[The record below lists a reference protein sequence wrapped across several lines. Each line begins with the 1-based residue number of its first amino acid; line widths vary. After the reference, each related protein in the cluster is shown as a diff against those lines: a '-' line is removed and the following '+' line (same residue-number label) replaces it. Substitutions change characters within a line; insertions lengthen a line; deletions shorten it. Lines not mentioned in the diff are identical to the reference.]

1 MLTQKITAR
10 LSGAA
15 RLSGRP
21 RLFGAARLSAV
32 LGCAF
37 LFSMLLCHSNPL
49 LAQDSLLLRD
59 YRYLRQSSPWLTQ
72 RNAAALSLFDSRNI
86 AEADLSLSHASGSL
100 TGFSGSPSLTTL
112 QVAIES
118 FYRISPRAVVFG
130 AISYDNLAGDDMT
143 GSVFLQ
149 DRLPFDIVE
158 DSLTNKGHK
167 HCDSYH
173 LTGGFSYSLTRSLAL
188 GLRADYTA
196 ANYAKYKDLRH
207 KNKLMNLD
215 VTAGLLSTLHAP
227 LSTVHLGLDYTYHR
241 RTESLQFATYGKS
254 DKLYKS
260 LIDYGAMMGVVEMFG
275 NEGYTDKTNEM
286 PLAEDGHSGALS
298 FSVSRGPF
306 MLYNALSL
314 SHATGYYGRKS
325 QYTITYT
332 DHDRD
337 IFTEHVRLAYTPS
350 RTPSMF
356 CLDLRYANEKLH
368 NRVNTFRG
376 LTNANGATHYVY
388 YDATDAADKRWRTLD
403 IDYTMHLGIRHEL
416 PLWTVTAGCH
426 WQQRDV
432 TAYLYPYYRQ
442 QQLRTTEWTAS
453 LSRHIVLSKG
463 VWLLSLA
470 GGYQQGSGD
479 AYRDGTFVT
488 PSAKQSQPATMPAF
502 LYQDYQYL
510 TAPQYRVA
518 LQLKYTFLFPGTR
531 LCTHV
536 RAAFDYRRATV
547 TDDTP
552 SGLHNPSRT
561 VFTIAA
567 GHTF

>member
-10 LSGAA
+10 L
-15 RLSGRP
+15 L
-21 RLFGAARLSAV
+21 
-32 LGCAF
+32 
-37 LFSMLLCHSNPL
+37 LLCVLLWHSNIL
-49 LAQDSLLLRD
+49 NAQDSLLLRD
-59 YRYLRQSSPWLTQ
+59 YRYVQQSSPWFTQ
-72 RNAAALSLFDSRNI
+72 RNAAALALYNSRNI

-130 AISYDNLAGDDMT
+130 SIGYNNLSGDDMT

-173 LTGGFSYSLTRSLAL
+173 LTGGFSYSLSPALAL
-188 GLRADYTA
+188 GLKADYTA

-215 VTAGLLSTLHAP
+215 VTVGLMSTLNCHLSTIN
-227 LSTVHLGLDYTYHR
+227 LGLDYTYHR
-241 RTESLQFATYGKS
+241 RTESLEFATYGKN
-254 DKLYKS
+254 DKVYKS
-260 LIDYGAMMGVVEMFG
+260 LIDYGAMMGIIEQFG

-286 PLAEDGHSGALS
+286 PLFEDGHSGGLQVS
-298 FSVSRGPF
+298 FSRGAF
-306 MLYNALSL
+306 TIFNALTF
-314 SHATGYYGRKS
+314 SHHTGYYGRKS

-337 IFTEHVRLAYTPS
+337 IFTEHLRLAYNMMQAKTY
-350 RTPSMF
+350 
-356 CLDLRYANEKLH
+356 LDLRYQSEKLQ
-368 NRVNTFRG
+368 NRNNTYRG
-376 LTNANGATHYVY
+376 LVNENGATHYEY
-388 YDATDAADKRWRTLD
+388 YDAVESGDKGWRNLD
-403 IDYTMHLGIRHEL
+403 IDYTMHLGVRHEL
-416 PLWTVTAGCH
+416 PTWTITAGYH
-426 WQQRDV
+426 WQQRDI

-442 QQLRTTEWTAS
+442 QQLRTNEWTAS
-453 LSRHIVLSKG
+453 IVRNVILRKG
-463 VWLLSLA
+463 VWNISLH
-470 GGYQQGSGD
+470 GGYQKGTGD
-479 AYRDGTFVT
+479 VYRDGTFVT
-488 PSAKQSQPATMPAF
+488 PSDKQPQPATMSAF

-510 TAPQYRVA
+510 TAPQYHIGA
-518 LQLKYTFLFPGTR
+518 QLKYTFLFPGTR

-536 RAAFDYRRATV
+536 RAAFDYRHATIN
-547 TDDTP
+547 DETP

-561 VFTIAA
+561 TFLIAA